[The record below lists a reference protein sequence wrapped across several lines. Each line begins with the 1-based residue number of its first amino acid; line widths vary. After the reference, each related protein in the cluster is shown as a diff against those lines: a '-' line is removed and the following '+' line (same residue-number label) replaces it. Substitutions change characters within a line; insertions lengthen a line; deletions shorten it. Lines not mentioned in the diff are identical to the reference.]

1 MFVKKP
7 EKVICMIIMT
17 KRVTVLQYYSFLER
31 HNYYEIEN
39 TIIYNIYIIYNSK
52 QYLHVFVVLMVFT
65 AYKKL

>member
-52 QYLHVFVVLMVFT
+52 
-65 AYKKL
+65 

>member
-17 KRVTVLQYYSFLER
+17 MRVTVLQYYSITVFLER

-52 QYLHVFVVLMVFT
+52 
-65 AYKKL
+65 